1 MEQSFK
7 TKLELFEDR
16 LFHQHVKVPQDICSY
31 FADKSVKRFVARI
44 NKGDQFTCA
53 ILSAGEEGKYLIVS
67 NDLKQKN
74 NLSIGDVLT
83 VTLEPDLSKYGMPL
97 PLEME
102 EMLNQEPEFESY
114 FESLTP
120 GKQRALIHLV
130 AKLKS
135 ENRRVEKALII
146 SRYLI
151 EVQGKLDFKELNQAF
166 KRGVSNL

>member
-1 MEQSFK
+1 MYY
-7 TKLELFEDR
+7 
-16 LFHQHVKVPQDICSY
+16 QHVKVPQDICKYYS
-31 FADKSVKRFVARI
+31 DKSIKRFVARI
-44 NKGDQFTCA
+44 NDGNQFPCA

-67 NDLKQKN
+67 NELKKKN
-74 NLSIGDVLT
+74 NLSIGDELT
-83 VTLEPDLSKYGMPL
+83 VTLEPDNSKYGMPL

-102 EMLNQEPEFESY
+102 EMLMQEPQFEFY

-135 ENRRVEKALII
+135 ENKRVEKALII

-151 EVQGKLDFKELNQAF
+151 EVQGKLDFKELNEAF